1 MTELKLAKIP
11 DRKPVKLSIN
21 VTPHL
26 HALLTDYADLYR
38 ENYGQSESI
47 ADLIPYILQ
56 SFLDSDRVFAK
67 SRTTGL
73 ARK

>member
-1 MTELKLAKIP
+1 MPELKLAKIP

-38 ENYGQSESI
+38 ENYGQSEGI
-47 ADLIPYILQ
+47 PDLIPYMLQ
-56 SFLDSDRVFAK
+56 SFLDSDRVFAR